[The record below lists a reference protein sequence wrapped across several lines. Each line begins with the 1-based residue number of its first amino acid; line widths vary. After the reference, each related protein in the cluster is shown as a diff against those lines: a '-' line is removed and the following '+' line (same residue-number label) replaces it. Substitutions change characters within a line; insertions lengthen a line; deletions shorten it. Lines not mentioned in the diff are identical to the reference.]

1 LSPLYELLYQGDFFN
16 TTFGK
21 SHCLIKAGLPQVV
34 GELEPE
40 DVLDLCCAD
49 TVSSRLLI
57 QDQQDN
63 WQLHHSPLDP
73 DLLDETLS
81 DPELRCSVLVQNLEN
96 WSLPLARLWTH
107 FCAPTWLQDDI
118 MVSYAPPGGS
128 VGPHFDAYDVFL
140 VQLHGKRHWQLG
152 GFTQPDTP
160 LRSDQPINL
169 VSDIG
174 GVVFDQV
181 LEPGD
186 VLYVPPG
193 QIHHGVAVD
202 DCLTLSFG
210 LRSPSAATLLD
221 HALGELASSDS
232 LSRPLMQ
239 NAEEF
244 SNLLTSGSALT
255 PDLVNQIKDSLI
267 ELLQRSDQ
275 ADWSAALAKALS
287 ARRFSYEPEEELASA
302 EEIEEALNSGYLLI
316 KEPSTKLII
325 TLSPDAVYCAEEEVV
340 CASSQEFE
348 LLSQLAQSKSLGA
361 ECLVSTS
368 ALKLVEWMERGI
380 VTLLEPE

>member
-1 LSPLYELLYQGDFFN
+1 MNQGGFFE
-16 TTFGK
+16 TTFGER
-21 SHCLIKAGLPQVV
+21 HLFIKGGLPQVV
-34 GELEPE
+34 GELEPD
-40 DVLDLCCAD
+40 DVLDLCCAE

-57 QDQQDN
+57 QDTQDN

-73 DLLDETLS
+73 DLLDETLC

-96 WSLPLARLWTH
+96 WSLPLAQLWPH
-107 FCAPTWLQDDI
+107 FCVPAWLQDDI

-174 GVVFDQV
+174 AVVFDQV

-221 HALGELASSDS
+221 HALGEMAASDK

-239 NAEEF
+239 NAGEF
-244 SNLLTSGSALT
+244 SKLLSSNSVLT

-267 ELLQRSDQ
+267 KLLEQTDQ

-287 ARRFSYEPEEELASA
+287 ARRFIYEPEEELPSAS
-302 EEIEEALNSGYLLI
+302 EVEEALKSGYLLI

-325 TLSPDAVYCAEEEVV
+325 TQSPNAVYCAEEEVV
-340 CASSQEFE
+340 CASTQEFE

-361 ECLVSTS
+361 ECLALTS
-368 ALKLVEWMERGI
+368 ALKLVEWMERGV